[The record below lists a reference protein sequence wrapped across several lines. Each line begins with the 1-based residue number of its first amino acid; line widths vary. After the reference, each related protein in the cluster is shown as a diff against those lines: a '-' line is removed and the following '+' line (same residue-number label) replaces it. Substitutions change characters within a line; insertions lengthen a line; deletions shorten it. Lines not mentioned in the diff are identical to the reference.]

1 MMLNLLPHRQW
12 AMARKRK
19 AFAVSMVLAALVGV
33 LVAVATSV
41 WLAHQLAAQRLASS
55 SLQQAIAALD
65 RQLKDK
71 AQVKTDIVQLRL
83 RETSL
88 QALRDESQLAGALL
102 QELAAHLPP
111 GLYLTALT
119 QEGDKVRINGAARS
133 GQEVFEL
140 LRQMAS
146 GGQWLVRPELIE
158 VAAAPAASVRQGEPV
173 GTPFSMRAWLQR
185 PELPASTLD

>member
-1 MMLNLLPHRQW
+1 MLNLLPHRQW

-33 LVAVATSV
+33 LVAAATSV
-41 WLAHQLAAQRLASS
+41 WLGRQLAAQRLASS
-55 SLQQAIAALD
+55 SLQQAIAVLD
-65 RQLKDK
+65 GQLKDK
-71 AQVKTDIVQLRL
+71 AQVKTDLVQLRL

-102 QELAAHLPP
+102 QELAAHLPE

-119 QEGDKVRINGAARS
+119 QDGDKVRINGAARS

-158 VAAAPAASVRQGEPV
+158 VAAAPTASVRQGEPV

>member
-19 AFAVSMVLAALVGV
+19 AWAVSMVLAALVGL
-33 LVAVATSV
+33 LVAVAISV
-41 WLAHQLAAQRLASS
+41 WLARQLAAQRLASS

-65 RQLKDK
+65 GQLKDK
-71 AQVKTDIVQLRL
+71 AQVKTDLVQLRL

-102 QELAAHLPP
+102 QELAVHLPE

-119 QEGDKVRINGAARS
+119 QDGDKVRINGAARS

-158 VAAAPAASVRQGEPV
+158 VAAAPAASVRQSEPV

>member
-19 AFAVSMVLAALVGV
+19 AWAVSMVLAALVGV
-33 LVAVATSV
+33 LVAVAISV
-41 WLAHQLAAQRLASS
+41 WLARQLAAQRLASS

-65 RQLKDK
+65 GQLKDK
-71 AQVKTDIVQLRL
+71 AQVKTDLVQLRL

-102 QELAAHLPP
+102 QELAVHLPE

-119 QEGDKVRINGAARS
+119 QDGDKVRINGAARS

-158 VAAAPAASVRQGEPV
+158 VAAPPAASVRQGEPV

>member
-19 AFAVSMVLAALVGV
+19 AWAVSMVLAALVGV
-33 LVAVATSV
+33 LVAVAISV
-41 WLAHQLAAQRLASS
+41 WLARQLAAQRLASS

-65 RQLKDK
+65 GQLKDK
-71 AQVKTDIVQLRL
+71 AQVKTDLVQLRL

-102 QELAAHLPP
+102 QELAVHLPE

-119 QEGDKVRINGAARS
+119 QDGDKVRINGAARS

-158 VAAAPAASVRQGEPV
+158 VAAASAVSVRQGEPV

>member
-19 AFAVSMVLAALVGV
+19 AWAVSMVLAALVGV
-33 LVAVATSV
+33 LVAVAISV
-41 WLAHQLAAQRLASS
+41 WLARQLAAQRLASS
-55 SLQQAIAALD
+55 SLKQAIAALD
-65 RQLKDK
+65 GQLKDK
-71 AQVKTDIVQLRL
+71 AQVKTDLVQLRL

-102 QELAAHLPP
+102 QELAVHLPE

-119 QEGDKVRINGAARS
+119 QDGDEVRINGAARS

>member
-19 AFAVSMVLAALVGV
+19 AWAVSMVLAALVGV
-33 LVAVATSV
+33 LVAVAISV
-41 WLAHQLAAQRLASS
+41 WLARQLAAQRLASS

-65 RQLKDK
+65 GQLKDK
-71 AQVKTDIVQLRL
+71 AQVKTDLVQLRL

-102 QELAAHLPP
+102 QELAVHLPE

-119 QEGDKVRINGAARS
+119 QDGDKVRVNGAARS

>member
-1 MMLNLLPHRQW
+1 
-12 AMARKRK
+12 MARKRK

-71 AQVKTDIVQLRL
+71 AQVKTDLVQLRL

-102 QELAAHLPP
+102 QELAVHLPP
-111 GLYLTALT
+111 GLYLTALA

-173 GTPFSMRAWLQR
+173 GTPFSMRAWLRR

>member
-19 AFAVSMVLAALVGV
+19 AWAVSMVLAALVGV
-33 LVAVATSV
+33 LVAVAISV
-41 WLAHQLAAQRLASS
+41 WLARQLAAQRLASS

-65 RQLKDK
+65 GQLKDK
-71 AQVKTDIVQLRL
+71 AQVKTDLVQLRL

-102 QELAAHLPP
+102 QELAVHLPE

-119 QEGDKVRINGAARS
+119 QDGDKVRINGAARS